1 MMKAVYRA
9 SEKKV
14 NARIALT
21 SISPRAYAAVSI
33 VKESPMQFDPA
44 LAAQETFRRTEAE
57 LGSDWDAAVELE
69 DTFSSSAGATA
80 REAYEGL
87 LALAARYPKAHSFHA
102 FCIYITWQQVTEET
116 IAHHFQTGV
125 RLCEA
130 YLVSRETKD
139 HRDIDYVTELYESF
153 RAGLGLE
160 EEDEIQVEFRKDTP
174 KGGD

>member
-1 MMKAVYRA
+1 MR
-9 SEKKV
+9 
-14 NARIALT
+14 
-21 SISPRAYAAVSI
+21 
-33 VKESPMQFDPA
+33 FDPA
-44 LAAQETFRRTEAE
+44 LAAQDAFHQAEVE

-69 DTFSSSAGATA
+69 ETFSSNAGATA

-87 LALAARYPKAHSFHA
+87 LALAQRYPEAHSFQA

-116 IAHHFQTGV
+116 IARHFQTGMKLSEV
-125 RLCEA
+125 
-130 YLVSRETKD
+130 YLGFVDGKEP
-139 HRDIDYVTELYESF
+139 RDIDCVTELYESF